1 MNNSEELKLLIMF
14 SLLAA
19 INLMVL
25 CFILLFKKNNTL
37 ANKVLGGLVFIP
49 SVVLMANAFLYMQYF
64 SVSVLF
70 VFLGSSF
77 CFLFGPLLL
86 LYIHLVQGNAYQFK
100 EKHLLHF
107 FPICMVAFYG
117 IYISVQSDEFI
128 YQNYLRIVSGE
139 DLVTNIVYLAQLIHF
154 AIYITWS
161 IRKVNLIRTKT
172 YLSIADKTN
181 YKWLKFFVTRLLYL
195 NILILLVYVVQIS
208 FFPSYVI
215 YSDLLATPLA
225 SSCFYPIM
233 VYKSFSNKV
242 TYNTEVFDKK
252 EIKSK
257 EVQLSEPTFIVKEK
271 EQEQDEEL
279 NSDKILSFLQ
289 ENKTYLNK
297 DYTIHQL
304 GADLNE
310 SPRIVSKVINLELNK
325 SFIQLINEFRVEEAI
340 VLLKLEKDK
349 LTIDAIAEKAGFKSR
364 SSFYRVFK
372 NIKQTSPSQ
381 YFQ

>member
-1 MNNSEELKLLIMF
+1 MSSSEELKLLVIF

-19 INLMVL
+19 ANLMVL
-25 CFILLFKKNNTL
+25 FLILFFKKSNNQS
-37 ANKVLGGLVFIP
+37 NKVLGLLVFIP
-49 SVVLMANAFLYMQYF
+49 SIVLVMNPLFYLQYF
-64 SVSVLF
+64 SEYL
-70 VFLGSSF
+70 VFIFIGLSST
-77 CFLFGPLLL
+77 FLFGPLLL
-86 LYIHLVQGNAYQFK
+86 LYIHLVQDNKYQFK
-100 EKHLLHF
+100 TKDLFHF
-107 FPICMVAFYG
+107 FPVFFVVFYG
-117 IYISVQSDEFI
+117 IYISLQPNEI
-128 YQNYLRIVSGE
+128 NYKNYLQIASGE
-139 DLVTNIVYLAQLIHF
+139 DLMINIINIAQLIHF

-161 IRKVNLIRTKT
+161 IKKVNLIKTKT
-172 YLSIADKTN
+172 YLSIVDKTN

-195 NILILLVYVVQIS
+195 NILILLVYVVQMS

-233 VYKSFSNKV
+233 VYKSFANKMAYD
-242 TYNTEVFDKK
+242 TDVFNKK

-257 EVQLSEPTFIVKEK
+257 EVQLSESTFIVKE
-271 EQEQDEEL
+271 EEQDEEL

-304 GADLNE
+304 GVDLNE
-310 SPRIVSKVINLELNK
+310 SSRTVSKVINSELNK

-340 VLLKLEKDK
+340 VLLKSEKDK

-381 YFQ
+381 YIQ